1 MNDLILRFIV
11 AFETIATALTTIAS
25 GQQQLPLVS
34 SDTPAAEKPK
44 APRGKAAAAADTGNG
59 TSTADKAAADKAAAD
74 KAAADKAA
82 ADKAAADKAAA
93 DKAAADKA
101 AADKAAADKA
111 KDAEPE
117 FDYEVLKKNIIALA
131 SAGNEGKEEALR
143 ILTDAGVAKGGKA
156 SDAPKAKWKGMSED
170 AVASLAKIKEGE
182 SFA

>member
-34 SDTPAAEKPK
+34 SDTPAADKPK

-59 TSTADKAAADKAAAD
+59 TST
-74 KAAADKAA
+74 
-82 ADKAAADKAAA
+82 
-93 DKAAADKA
+93 ADKA

>member
-59 TSTADKAAADKAAAD
+59 TSTAD